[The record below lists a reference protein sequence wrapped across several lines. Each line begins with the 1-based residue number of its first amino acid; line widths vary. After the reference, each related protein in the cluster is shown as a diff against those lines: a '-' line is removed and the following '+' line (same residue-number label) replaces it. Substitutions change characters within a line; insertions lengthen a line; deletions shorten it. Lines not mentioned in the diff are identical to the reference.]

1 MAAPNNFIGISAL
14 KEVANQ
20 VFKSVVQGPAY
31 ANPEEMKRLGIKI
44 ISGIQFQRTIN
55 VFIRKGGTTRRKDV
69 NPKLNSEIGFLKE
82 RKLTAKLA
90 WFHGTDNMDR
100 YCETNL
106 GTGSHG
112 AYPLST
118 VAIEAVL
125 KT

>member
-55 VFIRKGGTTRRKDV
+55 VFIRRV
-69 NPKLNSEIGFLKE
+69 VL
-82 RKLTAKLA
+82 LA
-90 WFHGTDNMDR
+90 VRM
-100 YCETNL
+100 
-106 GTGSHG
+106 
-112 AYPLST
+112 
-118 VAIEAVL
+118 
-125 KT
+125 